1 MMIIIS
7 GELRERDAMVPHV
20 LHVTSEKN
28 KNLNDKNIKIV
39 ATKGVAILL
48 FVKFAG
54 TRSLKIINLD
64 EMATSTAIVATSM
77 TILATTKNDPLPGL
91 TVSKSRYLSSMKE
104 KTLGTVVGGSIVFRA
119 TTDMSVK

>member
-48 FVKFAG
+48 FVNLAG
-54 TRSLKIINLD
+54 RRSLNLINLD
-64 EMATSTAIVATSM
+64 KVATTSAVVPARRI
-77 TILATTKNDPLPGL
+77 ILATTKNAPWPGL
-91 TVSKSRYLSSMKE
+91 TDSKS
-104 KTLGTVVGGSIVFRA
+104 
-119 TTDMSVK
+119 